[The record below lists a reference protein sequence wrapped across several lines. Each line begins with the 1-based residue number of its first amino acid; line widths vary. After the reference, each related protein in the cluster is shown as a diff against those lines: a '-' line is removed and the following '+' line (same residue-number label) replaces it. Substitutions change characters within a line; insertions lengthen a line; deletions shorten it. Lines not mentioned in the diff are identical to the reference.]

1 MLMFQNY
8 LQLLNDLLHKICQ
21 GGNGEVT
28 FMNYLQAV
36 GMGILLLLIVAAI
49 IVGILAL
56 LFIPYRGYGLF
67 LKNINQ
73 KLDAATK
80 DSDSSV
86 ILSLEKVKR
95 RKQFAFWIFFI
106 IVYVPVAIPTVLYVI
121 YLLTNIL

>member
-1 MLMFQNY
+1 MFQNY

>member
-1 MLMFQNY
+1 MFQNY
-8 LQLLNDLLHKICQ
+8 LQLLKDLLHKICQ

-28 FMNYLQAV
+28 FVNYLQAV
-36 GMGILLLLIVAAI
+36 GMGILLLLIFAAI

-56 LFIPYRGYGLF
+56 LFVPYKGYGLF
-67 LKNINQ
+67 LKNINL
-73 KLDAATK
+73 KLDDAAK

-95 RKQFAFWIFFI
+95 RKQFAFWIFFT

>member
-8 LQLLNDLLHKICQ
+8 LQLLTDLLHKICQ
-21 GGNGEVT
+21 GSNGEVT

-36 GMGILLLLIVAAI
+36 GMGILLLLIVAVI

-56 LFIPYRGYGLF
+56 FFIPYKGYGLF

-86 ILSLEKVKR
+86 ILSLEKIKR
-95 RKQFAFWIFFI
+95 RKQLIFWIFFI
-106 IVYVPVAIPTVLYVI
+106 IVYVPVAIPTVLYIV

>member
-1 MLMFQNY
+1 MFQNY
-8 LQLLNDLLHKICQ
+8 LQLLNDLLHKIWQ

-28 FMNYLQAV
+28 FMNYLQEV
-36 GMGILLLLIVAAI
+36 IVAAI

-56 LFIPYRGYGLF
+56 LFVPYKGYGLF
-67 LKNINQ
+67 FKNINQ

-86 ILSLEKVKR
+86 ILSLEKVKK

-106 IVYVPVAIPTVLYVI
+106 IVYVPAAIPTVLYVI

>member
-8 LQLLNDLLHKICQ
+8 LQLLNDLLHNICQ
-21 GGNGEVT
+21 GSNGEVA
-28 FMNYLQAV
+28 FVNYLQAV
-36 GMGILLLLIVAAI
+36 GMGILLLLIAAAF

-56 LFIPYRGYGLF
+56 LFVPYKGYGLF
-67 LKNINQ
+67 LKNINL
-73 KLDAATK
+73 KLDDAAK